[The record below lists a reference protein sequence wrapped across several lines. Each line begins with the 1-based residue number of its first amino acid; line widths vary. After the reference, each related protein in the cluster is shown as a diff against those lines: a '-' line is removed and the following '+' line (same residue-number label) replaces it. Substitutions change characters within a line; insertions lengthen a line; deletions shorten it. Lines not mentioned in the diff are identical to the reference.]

1 MKQYK
6 TGSLALVLA
15 LTASMAFAV
24 APPSRARREA
34 LARAD
39 ARVGQL
45 AGQTKGGPQQRLLL
59 QRQKIRQLIEDLDA
73 GKSVDPSEIDRAL
86 QDAERGF

>member
-1 MKQYK
+1 MKLYK
-6 TGSLALVLA
+6 STIATLLA
-15 LTASMAFAV
+15 LTASTALAV
-24 APPSRARREA
+24 APGSGASREA
-34 LARAD
+34 LSRAD

-59 QRQKIRQLIEDLDA
+59 QRQKIRQLIEDLKA
-73 GKSVDPSEIDRAL
+73 GRNVDPAEIDRAL

>member
-6 TGSLALVLA
+6 TGIALVLA
-15 LTASMAFAV
+15 LIASTALAV
-24 APPSRARREA
+24 APPSGPRREE

-59 QRQKIRQLIEDLDA
+59 QRQKIRQLIQDLDA
-73 GKSVDPSEIDRAL
+73 GRSVDPSEIDRAL
-86 QDAERGF
+86 KDAERGF

>member
-1 MKQYK
+1 MKYYENGIALML
-6 TGSLALVLA
+6 TLAASTA
-15 LTASMAFAV
+15 LAV
-24 APPSRARREA
+24 APPAGRHRDA
-34 LARAD
+34 LAQAE

-59 QRQKIRQLIEDLDA
+59 QRENIRRLIEDIDA
-73 GKSVDPSEIDRAL
+73 GKRVDPSEIDRAL

>member
-6 TGSLALVLA
+6 TGIALVLA
-15 LTASMAFAV
+15 LTASTALAV
-24 APPSRARREA
+24 APPSGPRREA

-73 GKSVDPSEIDRAL
+73 GRSVDPSEIDRAL

>member
-6 TGSLALVLA
+6 TGIALVLA
-15 LTASMAFAV
+15 LTASTALAV
-24 APPSRARREA
+24 APPSGPRREA

-73 GKSVDPSEIDRAL
+73 GRSVDPSELDRAL